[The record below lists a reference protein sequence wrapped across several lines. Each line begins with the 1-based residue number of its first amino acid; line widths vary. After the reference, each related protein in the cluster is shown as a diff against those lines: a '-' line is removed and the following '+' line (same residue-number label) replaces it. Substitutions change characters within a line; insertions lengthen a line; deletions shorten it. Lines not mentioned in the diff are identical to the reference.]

1 MALRSKSF
9 GIDLAGVS
17 PPSKGMV
24 RSSDASFVT
33 LHSAYC
39 TLVEEIVVEEEAF
52 LGRCRSLC
60 IDYLDVQPDFLLDVA
75 DDPTRALLRCALG
88 FVVTEVRSWTRAAR
102 LALASER
109 GVLTAP
115 PAEQTGVACAT
126 VGRVAVTSASAS
138 HVTAFTRYT
147 DVYVDVVPGLTR
159 PPPLGGFPDWRSI
172 MREPLEHLAKLG
184 RSLAKVATLCERI
197 ARCVSDHPVEGHD
210 TGVQARL
217 WDRYSHETVL
227 LQQTVAALRSP
238 GNVSLSAAVTKGAP
252 RRADATTDAPS
263 ASAPASALAR
273 LKGTPRGNDSSTSD
287 IVVSTPRGG
296 SRIRMN
302 VTRRVAPAGGPGVAR
317 EDDGRSSR
325 FLRPQPTAGG
335 PGGRRRRSRSAPAC
349 LVAVPTLLP
358 KLPGG
363 GVDPRALAARAV
375 VGGARSRTPSISLES
390 LKPKAAAEAALGA
403 GDPLGEFVVHES
415 VADDATRLG
424 RIMDV
429 SREAVSVSRGSM
441 SGSGNSASVMRRR
454 AAAVES
460 AASSLSLGI
469 RDLLSFTPETLKRAS
484 ALKQYFR
491 EYYSELFRYLRD
503 RMSRTVAAKAR
514 LRRAAVAADEDTV
527 DLSTSPVRVN
537 SASAVNRKID
547 DFFKNFVTEARAFAH
562 ARTAESEHLR
572 ERRMLPK
579 LSGERF
585 AILARLG
592 QGSFGEVFLVR
603 DLESDVQVAMKKI
616 KRSALAA
623 QGMSDTVDTELA
635 VLKGTGENP
644 WLVGLRDSFADPLHV
659 YMCME
664 YVPGGD
670 LESLLSSTDLEVD
683 EARFYSSEVVA
694 SVDALHDLGYVH
706 RDLKPDN
713 FLITAAGHL
722 KLADF
727 GLSKQGVRQEH
738 TSNFYNMVPYRVF
751 TGTGSYKT
759 MGARLWT
766 VVTDVI
772 DELCERQGVPAEERG
787 NYCLC
792 TCWGGDGVL
801 RAGDRKLERHETIMG
816 AMPASLDASSPAPP
830 ADGTASAPSTPSS
843 RTSAGRS
850 SAGSGSRSRSGSI
863 TALLRPRRGSSN
875 PARGGDLGAIDESL
889 RRPKAG
895 SAGAAPAPAPTTTDS
910 STFVFGV
917 EAELLPSL
925 DAAREASPAAAPP
938 APPEFGDAPGS
949 RFPGRRRPRSMTAVS
964 VDQASGSSS
973 SPTSAASSPTGSPR
987 SSARSS
993 DASPAATASTGFGA
1007 RRRAASIMTGLRL
1020 TGDDDS
1026 SSTSSS
1032 SSTAGQSRA
1041 SFTELRAH
1049 LRRLRET
1056 DRTIAR
1062 SIVGTPYYMAPEM
1075 LAREG
1080 YTNAVDVWSVGC
1092 LVYELHAGVPPFRGD
1107 TPEAVFASVMDYGR
1121 SLVFDLGDPDVFPD
1135 DAIDLITKLLVDAQQ
1150 RLTLKEAKNHSFFDR
1165 VNFDALHGEE
1175 PPFVPG
1181 TPEVAESEHAAMRS
1195 AGQSPKARTT
1205 VPIRRK
1211 TSVAADGEEEDVTP
1225 LVVGSSIEGHLV
1237 KRRRA
1242 ALASTGAKRW
1252 AALISGA
1259 LVFLHERSEAAAR
1272 EAVRKPKSLE
1282 GARLLLIGERTGE
1295 FSVDP
1300 SNPVPEEDEW
1310 YNRSSFDL
1318 VFGDGERYCFESTSP
1333 LACRK
1338 WVAEIA
1344 SAIDGFA
1351 ERQQMGRST
1360 SPSLEASSAANSTSP
1375 TSRPT
1380 SPAASSF
1387 FDSNA
1392 WAARTYRRSKK
1403 TSG

>member
-1 MALRSKSF
+1 MALRLKSY
-9 GIDLAGVS
+9 GIDLGGVS
-17 PPSKGMV
+17 PLTGGMAG
-24 RSSDASFVT
+24 SSESSFAT
-33 LHSAYC
+33 LHSSYC
-39 TLVEEIVVEEEAF
+39 TLIEDIVAEEEAF

-60 IDYLDVQPDFLLDVA
+60 LDYLDVQPDFLLDVA

-88 FVVTEVRSWTRAAR
+88 FVVTEVRAWTRAAR
-102 LALASER
+102 LALASET
-109 GVLTAP
+109 GVLSAM

-126 VGRVAVTSASAS
+126 VGRVAVTAASAS

-184 RSLAKVATLCERI
+184 RALAKVATLCERI
-197 ARCVSDHPVEGHD
+197 ARCVSDHPIDGHD
-210 TGVQARL
+210 SGTQARL

-238 GNVSLSAAVTKGAP
+238 ANVSLSGSSSTKAPAAPSPTPAL
-252 RRADATTDAPS
+252 S
-263 ASAPASALAR
+263 ASAIAR
-273 LKGTPRGNDSSTSD
+273 LKVGAAGGAADSSASSD

-296 SRIRMN
+296 SRIRVN
-302 VTRRVAPAGGPGVAR
+302 ISHRVSPARAAVAR
-317 EDDGRSSR
+317 EDDGRGSR
-325 FLRPQPTAGG
+325 VARHRPTA
-335 PGGRRRRSRSAPAC
+335 GRRRRARSSPAS
-349 LVAVPTLLP
+349 LMSVPLQLP
-358 KLPGG
+358 TLPGG
-363 GVDPRALAARAV
+363 GVDPRAVAARAV
-375 VGGARSRTPSISLES
+375 AGGARSRTPSISIES
-390 LKPKAAAEAALGA
+390 IRPKSPPPTTTAA
-403 GDPLGEFVVHES
+403 GDPLCEFIVHES
-415 VADDATRLG
+415 VVEDGSRLG

-441 SGSGNSASVMRRR
+441 SGSGNSASVMKRR
-454 AAAVES
+454 AASVD
-460 AASSLSLGI
+460 AAAAALGLSIG
-469 RDLLSFTPETLKRAS
+469 DLLSFTPETLKRAS

-503 RMSRTVAAKAR
+503 RMSRTVAARAR
-514 LRRAAVAADEDTV
+514 LRRAALAADEDAG
-527 DLSTSPVRVN
+527 DSLSSSPVRLT

-772 DELCERQGVPAEERG
+772 DELCERQGVPVDERG
-787 NYCLC
+787 QYCLC
-792 TCWGGDGVL
+792 TCSGGDGVL
-801 RAGDRKLERHETIMG
+801 RGGDRKLERHETIMG
-816 AMPASLDASSPAPP
+816 AMPASHGGSGGGGDGRGDGDGTSSAPP
-830 ADGTASAPSTPSS
+830 TPSS
-843 RTSAGRS
+843 RS
-850 SAGSGSRSRSGSI
+850 SAGKSGSSHRSRSGSI
-863 TALLRPRRGSSN
+863 TALLRPRKGSGSSSK
-875 PARGGDLGAIDESL
+875 GGGGGSGVGGELGAIDESL

-895 SAGAAPAPAPTTTDS
+895 ASSANADS
-910 STFVFGV
+910 STFVFGL
-917 EAELLPSL
+917 ESDLLPRI
-925 DAAREASPAAAPP
+925 DAVRAAEPPAAPP
-938 APPEFGDAPGS
+938 AAPDLLEAPGS
-949 RFPGRRRPRSMTAVS
+949 RFPGRRRQRSLS
-964 VDQASGSSS
+964 VVDSDRASGSSS
-973 SPTSAASSPTGSPR
+973 RNSSPGVSPR
-987 SSARSS
+987 SSARSVES
-993 DASPAATASTGFGA
+993 SPAATASTGFGA
-1007 RRRAASIMTGLRL
+1007 RRRAASIMTGRR
-1020 TGDDDS
+1020 S
-1026 SSTSSS
+1026 AAEEEASAASSTS
-1032 SSTAGQSRA
+1032 GQSRA

-1150 RLTLKEAKNHSFFDR
+1150 RLTLKEAKNHSFFDA
-1165 VNFDALHGEE
+1165 VNFDALHGEV

-1181 TPEVAESEHAAMRS
+1181 TPEVAEAEHAAVRA
-1195 AGQSPKARTT
+1195 AGQSPKVRTT

-1211 TSVAADGEEEDVTP
+1211 MSVAADGEGDQVTP
-1225 LVVGSSIEGHLV
+1225 MVVGSSIEGYLV

-1282 GARLLLIGERTGE
+1282 GARLLLIGEHTGE

-1310 YNRSSFDL
+1310 YSRSSFDL
-1318 VFGDGERYCFESTSP
+1318 VFGDGERYCFEATSP

-1338 WVAEIA
+1338 WVTEIA

-1351 ERQQMGRST
+1351 ERQLMGRST
-1360 SPSLEASSAANSTSP
+1360 SPGLEGAGNATL
-1375 TSRPT
+1375 SRPT
-1380 SPAASSF
+1380 SPSASSF
-1387 FDSNA
+1387 FDSNN

-1403 TSG
+1403 T